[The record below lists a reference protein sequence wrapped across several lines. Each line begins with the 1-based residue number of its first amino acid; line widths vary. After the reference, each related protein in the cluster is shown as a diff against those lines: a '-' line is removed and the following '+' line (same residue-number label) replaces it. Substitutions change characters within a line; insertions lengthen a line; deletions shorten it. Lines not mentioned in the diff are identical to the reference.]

1 MRDPARIKRI
11 CEKLDIIWSYH
22 PDQRLGQLLENYIFG
37 HHSKYRD
44 GCIFHVEDDGVEKKL
59 DELIKERQ
67 IMMFKQIQENK
78 KEMWKERTSH
88 FDDDLDIIGDDYNP

>member
-11 CEKLDIIWSYH
+11 CDKLEILWGYH

-44 GCIFHVEDDGVEKKL
+44 GCIFHVEDDGVERKL
-59 DELIKERQ
+59 DELIKERE

-78 KEMWKERTSH
+78 KEEWKERTSH
-88 FDDDLDIIGDDYNP
+88 FDDDLDIVGDEYNS